1 MSYTPPIGSA
11 NTSTKG
17 IVKLAGDLAGTA
29 DLPTVPGLANKVA
42 ITTTISGTNS
52 VTGGGDLSANRS
64 LSLVGDAAAPGNS
77 MYYGTNGSGTK
88 GYYAVPTSAVATTIA
103 TGTITLAGDLA
114 GTGASPSVAK
124 IKGVTLPAS
133 APSTGQVLVA
143 TSASASN
150 WAAVDDTAAVK
161 LAGSTMTGKLT
172 VPTFQV
178 TGGTLASG
186 KVLTSDASGNA
197 SWQTAVGALNFV
209 TVSGT
214 SYTAVSG
221 DFVLVTNSG
230 AAVTITLPALAAG
243 AHIGVKKANTSS
255 FSVTVSGGTIDN
267 TNSWAT
273 ADQWVSQ
280 DFICDGTQWY
290 LV

>member
-11 NTSTKG
+11 TTSAKG
-17 IVKLAGDLAGTA
+17 TIKLAGDLAGTA
-29 DLPTVPGLANKVA
+29 DLPTVPGLANKSA
-42 ITTTISGTNS
+42 ITTTVTGTNS
-52 VTGGGDLSANRS
+52 ITGGGDLSANRT
-64 LSLVGDAAAPGNS
+64 LSLVGDAASPGNT

-88 GYYAVPTSAVATTIA
+88 GYYTVPSSAVATTIA

-133 APSTGQVLVA
+133 APSNGQVLTA
-143 TSASASN
+143 TGATTTSWS
-150 WAAVDDTAAVK
+150 AVDDTAAVK
-161 LAGSTMTGKLT
+161 LAGSTMTGKLI

-178 TGGTLASG
+178 TGGTLAAG

-197 SWQTAVGALNFV
+197 TWQLATGATNIV

-214 SYTAVSG
+214 SYTASSG

-243 AHIGVKKANTSS
+243 ARIGVKKANTSS
-255 FSVTVSGGTIDN
+255 FSVTVSGATIDN
-267 TNSWAT
+267 TTSWAT

-280 DFICDGTQWY
+280 DFICSGTQWY

>member
-11 NTSTKG
+11 STSAKG

-29 DLPTVPGLANKVA
+29 DTPTVPGLANKA
-42 ITTTISGTNS
+42 ALTTTVSGTNS

-64 LSLVGDAAAPGNS
+64 LSLVGDAAAPGNT

-88 GYYAVPTSAVATTIA
+88 GYYAVPTSTVATTIA

-133 APSTGQVLVA
+133 APSNGQVLVA
-143 TSASASN
+143 TSASATN

-172 VPTFQV
+172 VPTFQL
-178 TGGTLASG
+178 TGGSLAAG

-197 SWQTAVGALNFV
+197 TWQADVSATNFV

-214 SYTAVSG
+214 SYTASSG

-255 FSVTVSGGTIDN
+255 FSVTVSGATIDN